1 MRKLLLILFAALFAV
16 TACACSGNKLSTTPD
31 SPSTEEEN
39 KTKTEYVRVYYDL
52 AADDATVKDST
63 PYSEEKKMYFSEV
76 EKGCT
81 EYSLLVANRSE
92 FVLVGW
98 KKNDGTKFVVGS
110 PINEDIVLTANCVD
124 KNDTPM
130 V

>member
-1 MRKLLLILFAALFAV
+1 MRKLLLILAAALFAV
-16 TACACSGNKLSTTPD
+16 TACACSRDKLPTPPD
-31 SPSTEEEN
+31 SPSDEEKN
-39 KTKTEYVRVYYDL
+39 KTEYVRVYYDL

-63 PYSEEKKMYFSEV
+63 IPYSEEKKMYFSEM

-81 EYSLLVANRSE
+81 EYSLLVAYRTE

-98 KKNDGTKFVVGS
+98 KKKDGTKFVVGTS
-110 PINEDIVLTANCVD
+110 INEDIVLTANWVD